1 MKNFIGILFNDI
13 ENIYKKIKNIND
25 KVNKLKI
32 KFENYE
38 KERNIK
44 NIIKK
49 KKKEVNDWINT
60 FDEQKNQIWLNRWLL
75 LKIMVNII

>member
-1 MKNFIGILFNDI
+1 VKKIKNNGNFENDIKEMKNFIGILFNDI
-13 ENIYKKIKNIND
+13 ENIYKEIKNINY
-25 KVNKLKI
+25 KVDKLKI

-49 KKKEVNDWINT
+49 KKKEVND
-60 FDEQKNQIWLNRWLL
+60 
-75 LKIMVNII
+75 

>member
-13 ENIYKKIKNIND
+13 ENIYKEIKNINY
-25 KVNKLKI
+25 KVDKLKI

-49 KKKEVNDWINT
+49 KKKEVND
-60 FDEQKNQIWLNRWLL
+60 
-75 LKIMVNII
+75 

>member
-1 MKNFIGILFNDI
+1 MKKIKNNGNFENDIKEMKNFIGILFNDI
-13 ENIYKKIKNIND
+13 ENIYKEIKNINY
-25 KVNKLKI
+25 KVDKLKI

-49 KKKEVNDWINT
+49 KKKEVND
-60 FDEQKNQIWLNRWLL
+60 
-75 LKIMVNII
+75 